1 MQHRIIVVL
10 SFILLCSCNNNNN
23 SFRGFSDEIRENFN
37 EQAEDWNEKTNEWE
51 KQISTIYAISDVDL
65 KKAILYSDSII
76 KGSSLDN
83 HMKADVHTVI
93 GEILLDNDSIDLA
106 FERFK
111 KTQLLTSDTPRNK
124 ANKAAYYVK
133 KGYLNKA
140 MNLLREAESVNYDFK
155 WLIGNLYE
163 IQGNREKAIIEYQS
177 LFQMG
182 EGIYEYCKDRISE
195 LKNPE
200 TKLFTDL
207 QFQNRRDR
215 VFILFN

>member
-1 MQHRIIVVL
+1 
-10 SFILLCSCNNNNN
+10 
-23 SFRGFSDEIRENFN
+23 
-37 EQAEDWNEKTNEWE
+37 
-51 KQISTIYAISDVDL
+51 
-65 KKAILYSDSII
+65 
-76 KGSSLDN
+76 
-83 HMKADVHTVI
+83 MKADVHTVI